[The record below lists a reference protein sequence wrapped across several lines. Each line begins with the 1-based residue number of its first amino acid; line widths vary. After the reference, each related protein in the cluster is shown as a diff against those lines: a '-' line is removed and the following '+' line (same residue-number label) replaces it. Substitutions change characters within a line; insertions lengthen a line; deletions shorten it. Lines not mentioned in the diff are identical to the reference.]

1 LASTTAGRA
10 PDGGRRRRRGGA
22 GDAEGDSAVEP
33 YRVTPKL
40 ARRLAI
46 LGAVL
51 LVGFAALVTRLW
63 TLQVL
68 AGSEYAARANS
79 QQTREV
85 PVPAARGAVVDR
97 NGDALV
103 TSAAVT
109 AVDLYPSGLPK
120 VGETRR
126 TELETLARI
135 THVPFRTIAGAIYQ
149 RVQRND
155 TLDPIVVRSAAAGP
169 LVTYLQERASQ
180 FPGVSLGQT
189 YVRRYPHGDLAAQLF
204 GVVGPITPGEA
215 NSKAYSSLP
224 VSDEIG
230 QSGIEAAF
238 NSYLQGLDGSARVR
252 VDSFGRQ
259 QSRRALVK
267 AATPGQT
274 VRLTLDT
281 GLQRTAQNA
290 LAYGIQLAHNKGQWA
305 ADGGAIVAM
314 DPQTGAIL
322 AAASSPTYNP
332 AVYAGRRSQHA
343 LAEQGLTNATA
354 FAHNYPLY
362 DRALDGE
369 YPPGSI
375 FKPLTA
381 IAALQEKIVS
391 PNAFEPCTGTYVAP
405 EDLSHHVWHNWDPNV
420 DQGMTMPEAIAYSCD
435 TYFYRLG
442 NSFYLLPPDRGQ
454 PEQSWARKFG
464 FGRQPPLEKGLTQ
477 ASGLLPT
484 IAWKHHT
491 FTRKTDPTNW
501 RIDRLW
507 KPGDSIQLAIGQG
520 DLLVTPLQMARFYS
534 AIANGGK
541 LVQPHLLLDVEN
553 QNKTL
558 VPTPAP
564 AAPRPIAGLSQSTL
578 GVVQSGLYGGTHLPL
593 GTSYGVFGHFP
604 VAIAGKTGT
613 AQKVVSMPDGSQPE
627 LNQSWWCGYGP
638 FNAPKLVV
646 CAVIENGGYGG
657 DVAAPAA
664 ERVFAKFFGVNSG
677 QLGYIHSD

>member
-10 PDGGRRRRRGGA
+10 QGKGRGRGPRKA
-22 GDAEGDSAVEP
+22 ADAERESAVEP

-40 ARRLAI
+40 ARRFAI
-46 LGAVL
+46 LGALV
-51 LVGFAALVTRLW
+51 LVGFAALVMRLW

-68 AGSEYAARANS
+68 AGPEYAARANAN
-79 QQTREV
+79 QTREV
-85 PVPAARGAVVDR
+85 PVRAARGPIVDR

-109 AVDLYPSGLPK
+109 AVDLYPSALPK

-126 TELETLARI
+126 TELKTLARI
-135 THVPFRTIAGAIYQ
+135 THVPFRSILREIHQ
-149 RVQRND
+149 REQAND
-155 TLDPIVVRSAAAGP
+155 TLDPIVVRPAAAGP

-204 GVVGPITPGEA
+204 GIVGPITPLEA
-215 NSKAYSSLP
+215 KLKAYSSLP
-224 VSDEIG
+224 ASDEIG

-259 QSRRALVK
+259 RSRRALVK

-281 GLQRTAQNA
+281 GLQLAAQNA
-290 LAYGIQLAHNKGQWA
+290 LAYGIQLAHNKSQWA

-332 AVYAGRRSQHA
+332 AVYTGRRSQHA
-343 LAEQGLTNATA
+343 LAAQGLTNATA
-354 FAHNYPLY
+354 PAHNYPGF
-362 DRALDGE
+362 DRALDGV

-381 IAALQEKIVS
+381 IAALQERIVS

-405 EDLSHHVWHNWDPNV
+405 EDLSHHIWHNWDPNA
-420 DQGMTMPEAIAYSCD
+420 DQGMTLPEAISYSCD

-442 NSFYLLPPDRGQ
+442 NAFYLLPPDRGQ
-454 PEQSWARKFG
+454 PEQLWARKFG
-464 FGRQPPLEKGLTQ
+464 FGRQAPTDIGAQ

-501 RIDRLW
+501 RVDRLW

-520 DLLVTPLQMARFYS
+520 DLTVTPLQMARFYS

-541 LVQPHLLLDVEN
+541 LVQPHILLDVEN
-553 QNKTL
+553 ANRTL

-564 AAPRPIAGLSQSTL
+564 AAPRRSARRRSASCRPDST
-578 GVVQSGLYGGTHLPL
+578 GGRTFPSARRTVSSA
-593 GTSYGVFGHFP
+593 TSRWRSPARRARPRRFP
-604 VAIAGKTGT
+604 ATRKKISRGGAVTGRST
-613 AQKVVSMPDGSQPE
+613 RRSS
-627 LNQSWWCGYGP
+627 SS
-638 FNAPKLVV
+638 AP
-646 CAVIENGGYGG
+646 
-657 DVAAPAA
+657 
-664 ERVFAKFFGVNSG
+664 
-677 QLGYIHSD
+677 